1 MPPRRV
7 KDDRDLGDIHAAGKG
22 FIYNDNWSEIHKAT
36 CPSIKTMKV
45 FSGTDEEYGEY
56 KNPGMKYFDLSKDD
70 LLTWFETWW
79 REDDRPEGVPRF
91 CTICGA

>member
-7 KDDRDLGDIHAAGKG
+7 KDDKDLGDIHETGKG
-22 FIYNDNWSEIHKAT
+22 FVYNENWSKVHKAT

-56 KNPGMKYFDLSKDD
+56 RNPGMKYFDPSRDD
-70 LLTWFETWW
+70 LLAWFREVWW
-79 REDDRPEGVPRF
+79 PGGKLEF
-91 CTICGA
+91 CNRCGA